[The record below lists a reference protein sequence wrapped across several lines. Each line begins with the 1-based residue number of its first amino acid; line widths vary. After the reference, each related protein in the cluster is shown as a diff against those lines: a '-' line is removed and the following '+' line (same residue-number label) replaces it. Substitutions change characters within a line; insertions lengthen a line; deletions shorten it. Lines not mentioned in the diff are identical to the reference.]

1 MNLVGSIVP
10 DLRRPIHPTTN
21 VKKDCAAIAR
31 HWRIGI
37 VPDFDQPPICEIAA
51 SHFFVAVV
59 IWRIPGV
66 DYDMPIVIR
75 RTRIV
80 APDIGFAYLMKWIV
94 CSGWQCGIIGKNFA
108 DSENACG
115 RSTISLM
122 FSQARFI
129 LTGDPTSPGQTIF
142 PEQDRHRSGMHAPL
156 ATDLIQEIQT
166 AMHGIPIQR
175 KRDNE
180 LGAIIRERGGIS
192 VARD

>member
-1 MNLVGSIVP
+1 M
-10 DLRRPIHPTTN
+10 
-21 VKKDCAAIAR
+21 
-31 HWRIGI
+31 
-37 VPDFDQPPICEIAA
+37 
-51 SHFFVAVV
+51 AVV

-180 LGAIIRERGGIS
+180 LGAIIREHGGIS